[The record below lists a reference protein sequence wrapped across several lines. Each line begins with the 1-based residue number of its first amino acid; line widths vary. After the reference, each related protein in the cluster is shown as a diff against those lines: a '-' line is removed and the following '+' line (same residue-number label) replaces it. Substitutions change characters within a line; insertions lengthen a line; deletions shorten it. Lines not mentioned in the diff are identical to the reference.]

1 MANRKKDKDA
11 TSTPK
16 KAGGNRGPDEH
27 EHTSPVML
35 RAGLLMLLT
44 AFKVC
49 EITEKDFKEEVI
61 KVLDDLKGIISEPG
75 TIDKLR
81 KVLKI

>member
-1 MANRKKDKDA
+1 MANRKN
-11 TSTPK
+11 K
-16 KAGGNRGPDEH
+16 KIGGDRGPDAS
-27 EHTSPVML
+27 EHTNPVML
-35 RAGLLMLLT
+35 RSGLLMLLA

-49 EITEKDFKEEVI
+49 EITEKDFKEEAV